1 MELKEAMRERHT
13 VRNYQKKTLSTDIV
27 EMLTQR
33 IDENNKVHGL
43 KMKLIVNNSDGFNA
57 FFKLILARGV
67 RNFIILAGSDTDD
80 LDEKLG
86 YAGCDVMLYAQTL
99 GLNTWWVGATYN
111 KAVAKLVPGYKVIGI
126 IAVGYGVVQGAQHRS
141 KSSSEVSEYKGKV
154 PQWFSSG
161 VEAALLAPTALNKQ
175 AFLIYGNDD
184 KVKIKCAGAFAGVD
198 SGIVK
203 YHFELGAGKENFTWI
218 NN

>member
-13 VRNYQKKTLSTDIV
+13 VRNYQKKTLPTDIV

-33 IDENNKVHGL
+33 IDENNKEHRL
-43 KMKLIVNNSDGFNA
+43 KMKLIVDDSSGFGT

-67 RNFIILAGSDTDD
+67 KNFIILAGPDTDD

-111 KAVAKLVPGYKVIGI
+111 KAVSKLVPGYKVIGI
-126 IAVGYGVVQGAQHRS
+126 IAVGYGVVQGAQHKS

-175 AFLIYGNDD
+175 AFFMSGREN
-184 KVKIKCAGAFAGVD
+184 KVEMKCTGAFAGVD

-203 YHFELGAGKENFTWI
+203 YHFELGAGKDNFIWI